1 MQWIFGLVLAI
12 AIANAVVYRWGI
24 SYNRRF
30 IVNTCHLVEGVFEPT
45 DTEYTNIGGVVGFNM
60 RYRLEPPLLSLQGT
74 LTTAPRHTMFYAPI
88 TRLTGRGDS
97 LILSITAAE
106 LPAGEAH
113 IVSRRHFELGR
124 VQLDDIADMTRTEL
138 PGAEFLVLAFN
149 QWHRDRMVALFNAF
163 DDPSSIVHIGFYGK
177 TDCFSVV
184 LNPAT
189 PHLAE
194 TLTRLRVALISISEH
209 H

>member
-1 MQWIFGLVLAI
+1 MQWIFVLVLAV

-30 IVNTCHLVEGVFEPT
+30 IVETCRLVERVFQPT
-45 DTEYTNIGGVVGFNM
+45 DSEYTNIGGVVGFNI
-60 RYRLEPPLLSLQGT
+60 RYRLTPPLLSLQGT

-88 TRLTGRGDS
+88 THLTGRGDS

-113 IVSRRHFELGR
+113 IVSRRHFEQGR
-124 VQLDDIADMTRTEL
+124 VQLDDIADMSRTGL
-138 PGAEFLVLAFN
+138 PDEEFLVLAFN
-149 QWHRDRMVALFNAF
+149 QWHRDRMVALFDAF
-163 DDPSSIVHIGFYGK
+163 DDHSSIIHIGFYGK

-189 PHLAE
+189 PSLEE
-194 TLTRLRVALISISEH
+194 TLVRLRSALISIAAPP
-209 H
+209 